1 MRHPHRRIPSVV
13 VAAALVAA
21 ALTAAA
27 AGPPAGA
34 QPAHHRLI
42 PSAVPAS
49 TPNILD
55 GRTLAI
61 AEVGRKVFVGGT
73 FTTAQNAG
81 TSAQLATPYLLAYD
95 RLTGSI
101 DQAFAPALDG
111 SVNALA
117 PSADGSA
124 LYVAGTFKLAGTT
137 KVRNIIKIDTST
149 GALVTAFRNP
159 SPNGSVLD
167 IALVGNRLLL
177 AGSFTTVASLPRA
190 GLASLD
196 ATTGAVDDYLRI
208 AVDTNHNWPSGTA
221 RAPVG
226 VAKLAA
232 SPDGTRLA
240 AIGNFKHADGL
251 DRDQVMLINLGPDSA
266 AVAADWKTLRYTP
279 ACQKNAFDSYVRD
292 VDFSPD
298 GSYFVIASSGAGYN
312 GTLCDT
318 AARFDVATTGQD
330 VQPVWQA
337 ATGQDSLLSVSVA
350 DNAVYV
356 GGHQKWMNA
365 IQSGADE
372 QAGQVPRPGLAA
384 LDPDTGIPLT
394 WNPGRHPL
402 GVGAEELLATDNG
415 IYVGSDTEYIGN
427 GLHRRARLAFF
438 PVDGGTAP
446 VAIADP
452 ALPRSLY
459 RLSGTTTTVR
469 TFTGTTAT
477 TPTTVTTTGAG
488 SWTNARGAFMVG
500 SKLVYGWTDNKLHYR
515 TFDGSAFGPDTV
527 IDPYNDPDWSTVPLS
542 GGGTRTYRG
551 RVPTLYGQ
559 LSGVTG
565 MAYANH
571 RLYYTRSLQNKV
583 FWRWFSPDSLIVG
596 AQEFSIASSAFPV
609 LRDVRN
615 LFYADGRL
623 WAGMTSNDLWSMP
636 VADGVASGGWT
647 RSSGG
652 GIDTNPQWSSGT
664 MFLGPLTNQPP
675 TSAFTTSCSG
685 QTCAFDGRDS
695 TDPDGTVVGWSWDF
709 GDGATATGSQPG
721 HLYTAAGTYQVTLT
735 VTDERGGTGS
745 STQPVVIEGT
755 TSPVAF
761 RDSTG
766 KVTNATSIVSPIP
779 ATTQAGDGLI
789 AVVSAATT
797 AQPAAPPG
805 WTQVGQPATTD
816 SMTTVVWQR
825 VAAADDA
832 GRNVTVAFGATAVKA
847 TLTVLAYSGTDVDS
861 PVAAASGAAETTAT
875 TSHRSPTVTTPGGW
889 VVTVW
894 SDRSSATT
902 TFAEPAGSTVR
913 QRLIGV
919 GGGHVDQ
926 LVVDTGGPV
935 AAGQYGDQVA
945 STDAAAKG
953 TSVVIALH

>member
-1 MRHPHRRIPSVV
+1 MRHPHRRTLSVV
-13 VAAALVAA
+13 LAAALAAA

-34 QPAHHRLI
+34 QPAHQRLI
-42 PSAVPAS
+42 PSAVPAT

-73 FTTAQNAG
+73 FTIAQNPG
-81 TSAQLATPYLLAYD
+81 TSAQLPTPYLLAYD
-95 RLTGSI
+95 RLTGTL
-101 DQAFAPALDG
+101 DQGFAPALDG
-111 SVNALA
+111 SVNALV

-177 AGSFTTVASLPRA
+177 AGSFTTVATLPRA

-221 RAPVG
+221 KAPVG

-251 DRDQVMLINLGPDSA
+251 DRDQVMLVNLGPDSA
-266 AVAADWKTLRYTP
+266 AVAPDWKTLRYTP

-298 GSYFVIASSGAGYN
+298 GSYFVVASSGAGYN
-312 GTLCDT
+312 GTLCDS
-318 AARFDVATTGQD
+318 AARFDVAVTGQD

-356 GGHQKWMNA
+356 GGHQKWLNA

-384 LDPDTGIPLT
+384 LDPDNGIPLT
-394 WNPGRHPL
+394 WNPGRNPT

-415 IYVGSDTEYIGN
+415 IYVGSDTEYIGD
-427 GLHRRARLAFF
+427 GLYRRARLAFF
-438 PVDGGTAP
+438 PVDGGSAP
-446 VAIADP
+446 VSIADP
-452 ALPRSLY
+452 VLPRSLY
-459 RLSGTTTTVR
+459 RLSGTTVTTR
-469 TFTGTTAT
+469 AFTGTTAT
-477 TPTTVTTTGAG
+477 MPTTVPTTGGANWN
-488 SWTNARGAFMVG
+488 SVRGAFMVG
-500 SKLVYGWTDNKLHYR
+500 TKLVYGANDNKLHYR

-527 IDPYNDPDWSTVPLS
+527 IDPYNDPVWSNVTLS
-542 GGGTRTYRG
+542 GGTRTYRG

-565 MAYANH
+565 MAYAQH
-571 RLYYTRSLQNKV
+571 RLYYTRSGQSKI

-596 AQEFSIASSAFPV
+596 AQEFSVPSSAFPV

-623 WAGMTSNDLWSMP
+623 WAGMTTNDLWSMP
-636 VADGVASGGWT
+636 VTNGIASGGWT
-647 RSSGG
+647 RLSGG

-664 MFLGPLTNQPP
+664 MFLGPLTNQLP
-675 TSAFTTSCSG
+675 TSSFTTTCAG

-695 TDPDGTVVGWSWDF
+695 TDADGTVVGWSWDF
-709 GDGATATGSQPG
+709 GDGTTATGSQPS

-779 ATTQAGDGLI
+779 ATAQAGDGLV

-797 AQPAAPPG
+797 TVPAAPAG
-805 WTQVGQPATTD
+805 WTQVGQAATTD

-847 TLTVLAYSGTDVDS
+847 TLTVLAYSGTDPGG
-861 PVAAASGAAETTAT
+861 PVAALAGAAETTAT
-875 TSHRSPTVTTPGGW
+875 TAHRSPTVTTPGGW

-902 TFAEPAGSTVR
+902 TFAEPAGSSVR

-953 TSVVIALH
+953 SSVVIALH

>member
-1 MRHPHRRIPSVV
+1 MRHRCRRIRIVL
-13 VAAALVAA
+13 VAALIAA
-21 ALTAAA
+21 ALTAASTD
-27 AGPPAGA
+27 PPAGA
-34 QPAHHRLI
+34 QPAHQRLI
-42 PSAVPAS
+42 PSAVPAA
-49 TPNILD
+49 TPHILD

-73 FTTAQNAG
+73 FTTAQNPG

-95 RLTGSI
+95 RITGTI

-124 LYVAGTFKLAGTT
+124 LYVAGAFKLAGTT
-137 KVRNIIKIDTST
+137 KVRNVIKVDTST

-177 AGSFTTVASLPRA
+177 AGSFTTVATLPRA

-196 ATTGAVDDYLRI
+196 ATTGAVDAYLRI

-221 RAPVG
+221 KAPVG

-232 SPDGTRLA
+232 SPDGTRMA

-251 DRDQVMLINLGPDSA
+251 DRDQVMLIDLGPDSA
-266 AVAADWKTLRYTP
+266 SVTAGWRTLRYTP
-279 ACQKNAFDSYVRD
+279 ACQNNAFDSYVRD

-298 GSYFVIASSGAGYN
+298 SSYFVVVASGAGYN
-312 GTLCDT
+312 GTLCDS
-318 AARFDVATTGQD
+318 AARFDATAAGQD

-356 GGHQKWMNA
+356 GGHQKWLNA

-384 LDPDTGIPLT
+384 LDPDNGIPLT

-427 GLHRRARLAFF
+427 GLYRRARLAFF
-438 PVDGGTAP
+438 PVDGGTPP
-446 VAIADP
+446 VALADP

-459 RLSGTTTTVR
+459 RLSGTTATVR

-477 TPTTVTTTGAG
+477 PPTSVATTG
-488 SWTNARGAFMVG
+488 SWNNARGAFMVG
-500 SKLVYGWTDNKLHYR
+500 NKLVYGWTDNRLHYR
-515 TFDGSAFGPDTV
+515 TYDGSAFGPDTV

-551 RVPTLYGQ
+551 RVPNLYGQ

-596 AQEFSIASSAFPV
+596 AQEFSIASSAFPA

-623 WAGMTSNDLWSMP
+623 WAGMTTNDLWSMP
-636 VADGVASGGWT
+636 VANGVAGGGWT
-647 RSSGG
+647 RITGG
-652 GIDTNPQWSSGT
+652 GIDTSPQWSSGT
-664 MFLGPLTNQPP
+664 MFLGPLANQPP
-675 TSAFTTSCSG
+675 TSSFTTSCSG
-685 QTCAFDGRDS
+685 QTCAVDGRDS

-709 GDGATATGSQPG
+709 GDGGTATGSQPS

-735 VTDERGGTGS
+735 VTDEYGATGS
-745 STQPVVIEGT
+745 STRPVVIEGA

-766 KVTNATSIVSPIP
+766 KVTNATSIVAQVPT
-779 ATTQAGDGLI
+779 AAQEGDGLV

-797 AQPAAPPG
+797 TPPAAPAG
-805 WTQVGQPATTD
+805 WTQVGQPVSTD
-816 SMTTVVWQR
+816 AMTTVVWQK
-825 VAAADDA
+825 VAAAGDA
-832 GRNVTVAFGATAVKA
+832 GRNVTVALGTTAVKA
-847 TLTVLAYSGTDVDS
+847 TLTVLAYSGTDPGG
-861 PVAAASGAAETTAT
+861 PVAALAGAAETAAT
-875 TSHRSPTVTTPGGW
+875 TAHRSPTVSTPGGW

-894 SDRSSATT
+894 SDRSSSTM
-902 TFAEPAGSTVR
+902 TFAEPAASTVR

-953 TSVVIALH
+953 ASVVIALH